1 MTNHNP
7 NTCPDR
13 YASGGKVICP
23 HTTPNPEVTL

>member
-1 MTNHNP
+1 MRHNP

-23 HTTPNPEVTL
+23 HTTPNPTVVV